1 MKLTFRTRLYAGF
14 SLVVAIFL
22 CVIGITVWQVEQV
35 KTDTRDMKNEA
46 LMLDLANQWLADVR
60 QNSARSLAVA
70 RSPGKDMFL
79 FFKDA
84 MAAVSAGTTKTQKA
98 FLEAVER
105 LVHTSPIGGHI
116 HYDAASGLSKS
127 EIPLIIQ
134 KIGDDGDGVHTT
146 Q

>member
-1 MKLTFRTRLYAGF
+1 
-14 SLVVAIFL
+14 
-22 CVIGITVWQVEQV
+22 
-35 KTDTRDMKNEA
+35 
-46 LMLDLANQWLADVR
+46 MLDLDKWLKDV
-60 QNSARSLAVA
+60 QNSRVTN
-70 RSPGKDMFL
+70 RDEIEEYM
-79 FFKDA
+79 
-84 MAAVSAGTTKTQKA
+84 MAHAITSEEPYRLEVLYKPEGQLVVIQGNDRGLKA